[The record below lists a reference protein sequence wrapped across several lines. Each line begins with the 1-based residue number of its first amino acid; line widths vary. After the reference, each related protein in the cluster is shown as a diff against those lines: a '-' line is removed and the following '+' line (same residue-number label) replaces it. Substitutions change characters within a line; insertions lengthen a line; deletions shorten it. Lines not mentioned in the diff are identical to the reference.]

1 MCISIGAIVR
11 MIVRTILNITAWK
24 KEVLTMYNELI
35 DALRICASSG
45 SCEAC
50 PNNVDGKCKSNGV
63 FGGWDGQFNDAADA
77 IERLVAEID
86 RKDKA
91 IQGLLNVVDKKNVKI
106 DLWKRAWRT
115 AYKLYESV
123 KESKGEQDGERAEQD
138 PEQDAE

>member
-1 MCISIGAIVR
+1 MYDESIKSLRFCAIEDEDCDKC
-11 MIVRTILNITAWK
+11 AYYK
-24 KEVLTMYNELI
+24 KGCMPKMM
-35 DALRICASSG
+35 R
-45 SCEAC
+45 
-50 PNNVDGKCKSNGV
+50 
-63 FGGWDGQFNDAADA
+63 DAADA
-77 IERLVAEID
+77 IERLMAEID

-115 AYKLYESV
+115 AYKLYEAT